1 MMFLS
6 GVVPPTSRKELP
18 QTPLPAVEVKSK
30 AVGTPPVVVLVVEV
44 VVEVEVVEELEVVD
58 ELEVELVVGR
68 IVDVVVLE
76 DELVVVGST
85 VDEVVVL
92 VGTVEELV
100 VVAGTV
106 EELVVVG
113 SRQVQTSEQVEPGGQ
128 VKAPPGELGSQG
140 SPGSTTPL
148 PQSGDVVVVVLVLVE
163 LVVGASV
170 DDVVVVSITVVELE
184 VVVGVMQVH
193 SAEQVEPGGQVKAPP
208 GELGSQG
215 SPGSTMPL
223 PHSGEV
229 VVVVLV
235 LELVELLVVGTGLDV
250 VEVDVVVELDVVVA
264 GGRQVSWMSVTLSV
278 LTELAKNRPRSVAP
292 TVSSSLPFGAQTR
305 PSTDA
310 LRDTRTLLP
319 LEKIRT
325 SQGLTAGLSGPT
337 RLPLSNLIAPTT
349 WMVTGPR
356 ARSCPLRRTVR
367 LQNV

>member
-92 VGTVEELV
+92 V
-100 VVAGTV
+100 GTV